1 MLRTVRFPTT
11 LIGNIPITMASS
23 PTNCAVIPLGQN
35 VTPSNTGYTA
45 GISFPSGCTVAIGT
59 LIGVRGILSSTTHYD
74 SVLTAVTRA
83 VAASQFNYGI
93 DLPFPYKNG
102 AWIKMK
108 DTSYTRSNTGNFVN
122 HLPYVI
128 DRYLAGTSTQIL
140 VGTGESADTTSVAS
154 AIGESSAGSGGFV
167 AADTSDLSPAG
178 VSSPTNQ
185 WQIAGYRMNTVIAAS
200 SIEHY
205 VRELTTTQG
214 IESITPVS
222 SVATV
227 TAGRIARLTT
237 DTSGTIT
244 VNKVAVSSTGS
255 GVIIVQTPSG
265 ELGSIVIRQNS
276 TPSNGFALIAKNIT
290 LDPTVGDLTG
300 LFIATDTLNVGGG
313 GVPLK
318 IKGNVMA
325 AGGMAGMRSR
335 LDADHARPSIFIEF
349 DMSAYQKLLPLL
361 SLNKIRYSNRSSAE

>member
-1 MLRTVRFPTT
+1 
-11 LIGNIPITMASS
+11 MASS

-102 AWIKMK
+102 AWIKMI
-108 DTSYTRSNTGNFVN
+108 DTSYTRASTGNFVN

-128 DRYLAGTSTQIL
+128 DRYFAGTSTQIL
-140 VGTGESADTTSVAS
+140 VGTGESADATSVAS

-178 VSSPTNQ
+178 LSSPTNQ
-185 WQIAGYRMNTVIAAS
+185 WQVTGYRMNTAIAAS
-200 SIEHY
+200 SIEQY

-214 IESITPVS
+214 IESITPLS

-227 TAGRIARLTT
+227 TAGRIARVTT

-244 VNKVAVSSTGS
+244 VNRVAVSGTGS

-276 TPSNGFALIAKNIT
+276 TPINGFALIAKNIT

-300 LFIATDTLNVGGG
+300 LFVATNTLNVGGG

-318 IKGNVMA
+318 IKGNIMA
-325 AGGMAGMRSR
+325 AGGMTGMRSR
-335 LDADHARPSIFIEF
+335 LDADHARPSVFIEF